1 MKNFV
6 NPFHAPASFCG
17 APGGNSEINAFFRVT
32 TDRISHSTS
41 VSGVLLLN
49 NGSAL
54 MPTAAWYE

>member
-17 APGGNSEINAFFRVT
+17 APVGNSEINAFFRVT